1 MSVLARKL
9 RRDLSRSVGP
19 LVAVVAMMTA
29 GVALF
34 VSLRSMHGYLRD
46 ALTDYY
52 GRYRFGDLF
61 VTVTRA
67 PLPVAQAIGAVP
79 GVRQVDARVVSQ
91 VLLDV
96 PGSNTVVSGRL
107 VSIPDKPGSMLN
119 ALHLV
124 RGSYPVADGA
134 EVPVAISPTFAT
146 ANRLDLGDTL
156 AALISGRRQRL
167 RVAAIAQSPE
177 YVYEIPGGVDVLPD
191 GRRFGVLWIPRRILA
206 PAFDLVGA
214 FNDAVIALEADADT
228 AAVIEAVDRLTAPY
242 GGLGAFAREDQLS
255 HQFVASE
262 IEETQVTSILL
273 PTIFLGV
280 TAFMLYLV
288 TSRMIATEREQIAVL
303 KAFGYSNGRVM
314 AHYARFVSAPI
325 AVGTVLGLLLG
336 LWFADQLA
344 QIYARFYQFPSS
356 AFSPDPA
363 VLIGTV
369 AVAAIAALAGGASAV
384 WGAVRL
390 APAAAMLPPVPPRFK
405 AGPLEWIGLTGR
417 VATPI
422 RIMLR
427 GLERHPIKAAL
438 TVLGIAFGY
447 SIVVA
452 GWYGFDAIDL
462 IETTAF
468 YEADR
473 ADLTVGFREAV
484 PARAAAELA
493 RLPGV
498 ERVELTRVVPA
509 RIRLGPRHELTAVT
523 GFERAPLLRRP
534 VEPPARP
541 ITVPED
547 GALISLALATKL
559 RARPGQSLMIEPLV
573 GARRPFQVYVAG
585 TVNEVMG
592 LGLYLD
598 RSTLHRLMGESPRA
612 DAASLAVRPES
623 RSEVAARLRELPRVA
638 GVGSRLATIEA
649 FDRTIAESF
658 RISLLVIFGFA
669 CLIAVAVVYSS
680 GRIALSER
688 ARELASLRVL
698 GFTAD
703 EVARMLLGEQ
713 TLLTLMALPVGA
725 LIGSALCYAMT
736 VRFSSV
742 LFRLPMVWVPATYLM
757 AAAIVVAAAGITML
771 VIRGRVHR
779 LDLVAVLKARE

>member
-67 PLPVAQAIGAVP
+67 PLPVAHAIGALP

-96 PGSNTVVSGRL
+96 PGSSTVVSGRL
-107 VSIPDKPGSMLN
+107 VSIPDRPGAMLN

-124 RGSYPVADGA
+124 RGSYPTTDGSD
-134 EVPVAISPTFAT
+134 VPVAISPTFAT

-303 KAFGYSNGRVM
+303 KAFGYSNWRVM

-325 AVGTVLGLLLG
+325 AVGTALGLLLG
-336 LWFADQLA
+336 LWLADQLA
-344 QIYARFYQFPSS
+344 QIYARSTSFRRAPS
-356 AFSPDPA
+356 
-363 VLIGTV
+363 
-369 AVAAIAALAGGASAV
+369 
-384 WGAVRL
+384 R
-390 APAAAMLPPVPPRFK
+390 
-405 AGPLEWIGLTGR
+405 
-417 VATPI
+417 
-422 RIMLR
+422 
-427 GLERHPIKAAL
+427 
-438 TVLGIAFGY
+438 
-447 SIVVA
+447 
-452 GWYGFDAIDL
+452 
-462 IETTAF
+462 
-468 YEADR
+468 
-473 ADLTVGFREAV
+473 
-484 PARAAAELA
+484 
-493 RLPGV
+493 
-498 ERVELTRVVPA
+498 
-509 RIRLGPRHELTAVT
+509 RIRR
-523 GFERAPLLRRP
+523 
-534 VEPPARP
+534 
-541 ITVPED
+541 
-547 GALISLALATKL
+547 
-559 RARPGQSLMIEPLV
+559 
-573 GARRPFQVYVAG
+573 
-585 TVNEVMG
+585 
-592 LGLYLD
+592 
-598 RSTLHRLMGESPRA
+598 
-612 DAASLAVRPES
+612 
-623 RSEVAARLRELPRVA
+623 
-638 GVGSRLATIEA
+638 
-649 FDRTIAESF
+649 
-658 RISLLVIFGFA
+658 
-669 CLIAVAVVYSS
+669 C
-680 GRIALSER
+680 
-688 ARELASLRVL
+688 
-698 GFTAD
+698 
-703 EVARMLLGEQ
+703 
-713 TLLTLMALPVGA
+713 
-725 LIGSALCYAMT
+725 
-736 VRFSSV
+736 
-742 LFRLPMVWVPATYLM
+742 
-757 AAAIVVAAAGITML
+757 
-771 VIRGRVHR
+771 
-779 LDLVAVLKARE
+779 